1 MSTVSD
7 LTGGG
12 RRRRRRSD
20 ADRSVTAILDAAA
33 RILSENPRAGMG
45 EIADAAGLTRQT
57 VYVHFPSRDAI
68 VKALTDRATDQ
79 VTAVLQA
86 ADLSR
91 GRPRRRYCGWSGSAG
106 KPSKPSRSC

>member
-1 MSTVSD
+1 
-7 LTGGG
+7 
-12 RRRRRRSD
+12 
-20 ADRSVTAILDAAA
+20 
-33 RILSENPRAGMG
+33 MG

-91 GRPRRRYCGWSGSAG
+91 GPAAEALLRLVRISWETFEAQPFLLNMAG
-106 KPSKPSRSC
+106 PPTDPDSEHERHLPVFGMLKEL